1 MAHYVNHKE
10 AQGLTSLVSKNCFKT
25 VFFYVKQYNKWNTV
39 KMNKKIRQFK
49 TNTNVQTLQDIV
61 TWRIWSYKP
70 DSVLQLVYVETSS
83 FNN

>member
-1 MAHYVNHKE
+1 
-10 AQGLTSLVSKNCFKT
+10 
-25 VFFYVKQYNKWNTV
+25 
-39 KMNKKIRQFK
+39 MNKKIRQFK